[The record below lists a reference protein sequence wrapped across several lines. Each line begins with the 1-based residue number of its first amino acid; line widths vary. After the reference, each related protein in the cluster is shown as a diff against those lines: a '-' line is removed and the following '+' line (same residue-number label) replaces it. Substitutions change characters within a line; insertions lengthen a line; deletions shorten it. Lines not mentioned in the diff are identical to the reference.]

1 MHTRSEE
8 ARVRIFA
15 LGCAR
20 AMWVAHGS
28 KLVGAFLF
36 VWAGLRLGADADADV
51 VGFVSETVAFIVEC
65 AEDEHDGVVSAAH
78 ALKTAVEGATGES
91 ITDDV

>member
-1 MHTRSEE
+1 
-8 ARVRIFA
+8 
-15 LGCAR
+15 
-20 AMWVAHGS
+20 MWVAHGS
-28 KLVGAFLF
+28 KL
-36 VWAGLRLGADADADV
+36 

>member
-36 VWAGLRLGADADADV
+36 VWAGLRLGADADCGRFCLGD
-51 VGFVSETVAFIVEC
+51 C
-65 AEDEHDGVVSAAH
+65 GVYCGVR
-78 ALKTAVEGATGES
+78 
-91 ITDDV
+91 